1 MLDMSGANGS
11 IFGAGFFHDIKLFGR
26 LILAMTFKETTYRG
40 PFWKTLIKTAF
51 TNFRAIKPV
60 MMMLALYVHLGP
72 FSRFVVAQIDK
83 QIADIEKG
91 NWEQPALVAAE

>member
-1 MLDMSGANGS
+1 
-11 IFGAGFFHDIKLFGR
+11 
-26 LILAMTFKETTYRG
+26 
-40 PFWKTLIKTAF
+40 
-51 TNFRAIKPV
+51 
-60 MMMLALYVHLGP
+60 MMLALYVHLGP